1 MLKWSCSVGGQR
13 LLSLASAFS
22 DELLNVLG
30 QISISD
36 ATGSNP
42 LSVIGRDI
50 NIAFKPVK

>member
-22 DELLNVLG
+22 DELNVLG

-42 LSVIGRDI
+42 FFLLLRET
-50 NIAFKPVK
+50 

>member
-22 DELLNVLG
+22 DELLNVLD

-42 LSVIGRDI
+42 FFLLLGKI
-50 NIAFKPVK
+50 